1 MRVIHRI
8 LGGRQDA
15 ALSHRL
21 HHLEHRG
28 AVDVL
33 VIPAADVARRRIRA
47 TTRSGEEIALALPRD
62 EPLFDGAVLALDD
75 DHAIVARVGTERWL
89 RLVPRTRASALELGY
104 HAGNL
109 HWRVRFADDA
119 IFVALDGPPDDYLVR
134 LGNLVTGGD
143 VEHAIIDGSEPC

>member
-8 LGGRQDA
+8 LGNRQDA
-15 ALSHRL
+15 EVARRL
-21 HHLEHRG
+21 HHLEHHG

-33 VIPAADVARRRIRA
+33 VVASVDVARRRIRA
-47 TTRSGEEIALALPRD
+47 KTLSGEEIALALPRD

-75 DHAIVARVGTERWL
+75 HHAIVARVGTERWL
-89 RLVPRTRASALELGY
+89 RLAPLTKACALELGY

-119 IFVALDGPPDDYLVR
+119 VLVALDGPVADYLVR
-134 LGNLVTGGD
+134 LGDLVSGGQL
-143 VEHAIIDGSEPC
+143 EHTVLDGAEPC